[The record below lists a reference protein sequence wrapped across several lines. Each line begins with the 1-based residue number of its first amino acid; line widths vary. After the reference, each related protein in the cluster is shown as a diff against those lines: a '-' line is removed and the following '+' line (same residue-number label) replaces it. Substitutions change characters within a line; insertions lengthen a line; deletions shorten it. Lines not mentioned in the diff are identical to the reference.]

1 MVRDRSGS
9 GSVVGGSGTGTG
21 RTRAGSVGGERK
33 TIPSSWTGGG
43 GEGTGLAGA
52 RLRETEEL
60 EVPRESL
67 EGRPSA
73 AVGEEREVGE
83 MTGEEVERELREKE
97 EKNDVV

>member
-1 MVRDRSGS
+1 MRRDRSES
-9 GSVVGGSGTGTG
+9 GSVVVGTG

-33 TIPSSWTGGG
+33 TIPSSWTG

-67 EGRPSA
+67 EGRSSSGTA
-73 AVGEEREVGE
+73 EEEREREVGG
-83 MTGEEVERELREKE
+83 MTGEEVERELAEKE
-97 EKNDVV
+97 KKEVA